1 MSASSREARVI
12 CHTPTPGKQPT
23 TIPTWKYDA
32 VRAAILNV
40 VPKDAPGVVARDLP
54 ALVADR
60 LSKANKEKLG
70 SVAWHTT
77 TVKLNM
83 EVDGELARV
92 AGAKPQRL
100 IKTL

>member
-1 MSASSREARVI
+1 MPEPRTV

-23 TIPTWKYDA
+23 SIPTWKYDLVRTA
-32 VRAAILNV
+32 VLAA
-40 VPKDAPGVVARDLP
+40 VPTAEPGVVAKDLP
-54 ALVADR
+54 AMVGDQLDADD
-60 LSKANKEKLG
+60 KAQLG
-70 SVAWHTT
+70 SITWYTT

-100 IKTL
+100 IKIIK